1 MSTSDRKGSVV
12 RARIVRPEPS
22 LFILKRKRL
31 GTITRSLVPG
41 ASTERNGRVW
51 RIGRTVLE
59 DDFLYGL
66 LGVESSEAAKFWNE
80 TAKDFEKAG
89 KPVDIVS
96 PFVIRLTNLELA
108 FQLRH
113 PDIQLTSFTDAIGKI
128 LREATSENW
137 RIEATEGAAVP
148 FGQWR
153 RSVDAVYQIRFHI
166 VRPNPNY
173 EGRPDL
179 ERLIEGARLTAANID
194 LQSDTG
200 VTTESD
206 IVRQLLDHADGGN
219 GSYVASAE
227 RPAVDGHRVETLYSS
242 KLHGET
248 EVAVV
253 PADPDT
259 GEVSRETLLLMLT

>member
-1 MSTSDRKGSVV
+1 VSTSDRIGSVV
-12 RARIVRPEPS
+12 RARIVRPESS
-22 LFILKRKRL
+22 LITLKRKRR

-66 LGVESSEAAKFWNE
+66 LGVERREAAEFWNQ
-80 TAKDFEKAG
+80 TAKDFENAG
-89 KPVDIVS
+89 KLVNIVS
-96 PFVIRLTNLELA
+96 PFVIRLTDLELA

-113 PDIQLTSFTDAIGKI
+113 PDIQLTSFTDAIEKI
-128 LREATSENW
+128 LREETGENW
-137 RIEATEGAAVP
+137 RIEATEGAEIP

-153 RSVDAVYQIRFHI
+153 RSVDAVHQIRFHI

-200 VTTESD
+200 ITTDSD
-206 IVRQLLDHADGGN
+206 IVRQLLDHADAGN

-227 RPAVDGHRVETLYSS
+227 RPAVDGHRVETLFSS
-242 KLHGET
+242 ELHGET
-248 EVAVV
+248 EVTVL

-259 GEVSRETLLLMLT
+259 GEVSREALLLMLT